1 MILIQNTWVLYNGLQ
16 LLNQP
21 WKHFASSLLM
31 LANRSL
37 LFKPLLL
44 DILLLYVKLKINL
57 QFVKLQIGWIQF
69 LYLRDSE
76 ILYVSFYQRE
86 EERRV
91 IESIVILLKALNL
104 KVGRI

>member
-1 MILIQNTWVLYNGLQ
+1 
-16 LLNQP
+16 
-21 WKHFASSLLM
+21 M